1 MANQKANMH
10 DIPLNTMDL
19 CLNKFNSDIAP
30 YVGFK
35 KNNSPF
41 YGSVLSPFYHKI
53 SSGVGNKSFVSSDG
67 SIFSIR
73 SNGSLYV
80 KDAKTDEDVE
90 LIRLSSS
97 KAITKDIKLVSG
109 NVTFSQILGFINVP
123 NSEPYMLCSSIEGGF
138 AIINE
143 DGEIVHSWER
153 TDTNSYKPGETV
165 HFCKII
171 DLGSGN
177 HRYVWACGSM
187 IYYTDFQNVNVLHS
201 YSLSGQS
208 EYSLSSYPLI
218 SYGSNG
224 TLFCIKAKSS
234 TKTTIKY
241 VPNNSNSMLPVKNIQ
256 YRVSGS
262 PLLHTADTYGLWV
275 DCNGNVTFFGYE
287 ASIPYSVAGYNY
299 RVFHFGTVSGMS
311 ITLDEYYLD
320 IDLNLDSY
328 TDLTSIDETYY
339 STFSTIL
346 NDYTAYIIV
355 GNNISS
361 TIHVP
366 AVYDYRWVQKQ
377 STVQTQ
383 YDPTWWE
390 YNKYKYDVTTSTVRV
405 RYLKTPAHD
414 ETVSNTYQTKLIN
427 GVNKTIYTNVG
438 VLNDGTYPFGLYAM
452 IGNNFRLLYNNGVA
466 TAVSVTSDPSLMGSL
481 ICGYT
486 EFSSTNPICHGFL
499 SDGTEYLYYKNVA
512 NEWNIIKLVS
522 DSTKF
527 DLKVVNNRYIVI
539 NTNEYYNCYDTEE
552 RRPNHFAPDYNNR
565 AILSVNYSTSES
577 INSLAAYIR
586 YCEQYNYGSG
596 QGSNYTIIN
605 TPFISA
611 LWAQQLIYFPKNINN
626 WTTMVFGSYTPD
638 DLDIDIYYR
647 KMVEGNALYR
657 YSIDQAD
664 LFTRTYINSS
674 LSGTVYE
681 YNSTIYIPTLF
692 AEFINGYV
700 NQGIIIDNGHSYLQ
714 LYANNTKPIFG
725 INLVDQ
731 LEGVSDAFVIHGQYF
746 VVINN
751 SIYSYNPN
759 NYSTTAIVNIGNMKL
774 VGYTP
779 YQALFWSNT
788 DKTFYTFAGDNT
800 LNVLIQANEI
810 DDIVNTAYNPNTMS
824 IYLLTSN
831 AIYIFGMK
839 QLLRIDLPGYVKCY
853 PINSGAVFVGED
865 ALYLSYNKIEG
876 YTKLP
881 IILETKLYG
890 EGNSVKSVN
899 DCVYL
904 RLYDEDKEPG
914 QVKLSCETINEGAV
928 KTVEKIFPVTKE
940 MWDKDSGTIFLRYQP
955 QLQAATGFSVKIVSP
970 FAIAT
975 LQISSTPE
983 TIQNSKYNQ

>member
-10 DIPLNTMDL
+10 DIPLSTMDL

-53 SSGVGNKSFVSSDG
+53 STNVGSKSFVSSDG
-67 SIFSIR
+67 SIYR
-73 SNGSLYV
+73 LGNDGSLYV
-80 KDAKTDEDVE
+80 KDVNTDENIE
-90 LIRLSSS
+90 LIKLSES
-97 KAITKDIKLVSG
+97 KAITKEEKIVSG
-109 NVTFSQILGFINVP
+109 NSAYSQILGFIDNP
-123 NSEPYMLCSSIEGGF
+123 NSDPDMLCTNIAGGF
-138 AIINE
+138 AVVNK
-143 DGEIVHSWER
+143 DGLVVLSWEA
-153 TDTNSYKPGETV
+153 TEENSYKPGETV
-165 HFCKII
+165 YFCKKYEVSE
-171 DLGSGN
+171 GMY
-177 HRYVWACGSM
+177 RYVWVCGNT
-187 IYYTDFQNVNVLHS
+187 IYYTGYNNISELHS
-201 YSLSGQS
+201 FSLSGQT
-208 EYSLSSYPLI
+208 EYSFSSCLVNWQANSMI
-218 SYGSNG
+218 
-224 TLFCIKAKSS
+224 FCVKSKPDK
-234 TKTTIKY
+234 KTTLECLDA
-241 VPNNSNSMLPVKNIQ
+241 NSNEIVQVKRLQVYVDGNPI
-256 YRVSGS
+256 
-262 PLLHTADTYGLWV
+262 LIEADTYGIWINN
-275 DCNGNVTFFGYE
+275 DCSATFFDYLV
-287 ASIPYSVAGYNY
+287 AIPYSVSGYSY
-299 RVFHFGTVSGMS
+299 KVFHFGEASSATVIEG
-311 ITLDEYYLD
+311 IATLNIQVDT
-320 IDLNLDSY
+320 DSY
-328 TDLTSIDETYY
+328 TYTSSNDDSKWNTYA
-339 STFSTIL
+339 TIL
-346 NDYTAYIIV
+346 NDYTSYSIV
-355 GNNISS
+355 CSNITSS
-361 TIHVP
+361 IHIP

-377 STVQTQ
+377 STIQTQ

-390 YNKYKYDVTTSTVRV
+390 FNKYKYDVTTSTVRV
-405 RYLKTPAHD
+405 RYLKTPARD
-414 ETVSNTYQTKLIN
+414 EVVNNYQTKLVDGN
-427 GVNKTIYTNVG
+427 NRTMYTNVAI
-438 VLNDGTYPFGLYAM
+438 LADGTYPFGLYTKLSDS
-452 IGNNFRLLYNNGVA
+452 FRLLYNNGVA
-466 TAVSVTSDPSLMGSL
+466 TAISVTTDGSLMGSL

-486 EFSSTNPICHGFL
+486 ELSVDSPITHGTL
-499 SDGTEYLYYKNVA
+499 QDGSEYICYKNVA
-512 NEWNIIKLVS
+512 NEWQIIKLVQDPS
-522 DSTKF
+522 KME
-527 DLKVVNNRYIVI
+527 LKVVNNRYLVI

-565 AILSVNYSTSES
+565 AILSVKYSSGAT
-577 INSLAAYIR
+577 INNLSSYITN
-586 YCEQYNYGSG
+586 CEQYNYGSG
-596 QGSNYTIIN
+596 QGSNYTIN
-605 TPFISA
+605 NSPFISA
-611 LWAQQLIYFPKNINN
+611 LWAQQIIFLPKNITEWGVNAN
-626 WTTMVFGSYTPD
+626 SSYTPD
-638 DLDIDIYYR
+638 DLDIDVYYR
-647 KMVEGNALYR
+647 RMVEGNALYR
-657 YSIDQAD
+657 YSLDQSD
-664 LFTRTYINSS
+664 LYTRQYINSN
-674 LSGTVYE
+674 LTGTLYE
-681 YNSTIYIPTLF
+681 YNSNIYIPTLF
-692 AEFINGYV
+692 AEFISGFV

-725 INLVDQ
+725 IKLVDQ
-731 LEGVSDAFVIHGQYF
+731 LEGVSDAFIIQGQYF

-751 SIYSYNPN
+751 SIYSYNPY
-759 NYSTTAIVNIGNMKL
+759 NYNTMAIVNIGNMKL

-810 DDIVNTAYNPNTMS
+810 DDIINTAYNPNTMS

-890 EGNSVKSVN
+890 DGNSVKSVN

-928 KTVEKIFPVTKE
+928 KTVEKVFPVTKE

>member
-138 AIINE
+138 AIINK
-143 DGEIVHSWER
+143 DGEIVQSWTR
-153 TDTNSYKPGETV
+153 TETNSYRPGETV
-165 HFCKII
+165 YFCKVV
-171 DLGSGN
+171 DLNGSGN
-177 HRYVWACGSM
+177 YRYVWACGST
-187 IYYTDFQNVNVLHS
+187 IYYTSYEDVNELKT
-201 YSLSGQS
+201 YSISDQT
-208 EYSLSSYPLI
+208 EYSLSSYVLTR
-218 SYGSNG
+218 SYGSSG
-224 TLFCIKAKSS
+224 VLFCIKNKSS
-234 TKTTIKY
+234 YKTTIKY
-241 VPNNSNSMLPVKNIQ
+241 VPNDSDTMMSVNNIQ
-256 YRVSGS
+256 YRVSQ
-262 PLLHTADTYGLWV
+262 LLHTANEFGLWV

-287 ASIPYSVAGYNY
+287 ASIPYQESGYNY
-299 RVFHFGTVSGMS
+299 RIFHFGTVSGMY
-311 ITLDEYYLD
+311 ITLDEECYLD
-320 IDLNLDSY
+320 VDLNLDNY

-339 STFSTIL
+339 STLSTIL
-346 NDYTAYIIV
+346 NDYTAYVIV
-355 GNNISS
+355 GTNTSAYVHI
-361 TIHVP
+361 P
-366 AVYDYRWVQKQ
+366 AVYDYRDIQAQDIIQVTRGNLDFKYNV
-377 STVQTQ
+377 STKKI
-383 YDPTWWE
+383 
-390 YNKYKYDVTTSTVRV
+390 NV
-405 RYLKTPAHD
+405 RYLKTPPHNSR
-414 ETVSNTYQTKLIN
+414 VSNTYQTKLIN
-427 GVNKTIYTNVG
+427 GVNQTIYTNVG
-438 VLNDGTYPFGLYAM
+438 ILSDGTYPFGLYSM

-466 TAVSVTSDPSLMGSL
+466 TAVSVASDPSIMGSL

-486 EFSSTNPICHGFL
+486 EFSSSNPICHGFL
-499 SDGTEYLYYKNVA
+499 DDGTEYLYYKNVA
-512 NEWNIIKLVS
+512 DEWQIIKLVS
-522 DSTKF
+522 DPTKF
-527 DLKVVNNRYIVI
+527 DLKVINDRYIVI

-565 AILSVNYSTSES
+565 TILSVYYSTSDT
-577 INSLAAYIR
+577 INNLAAYIR

-596 QGSNYTIIN
+596 QGSNYTITN

-611 LWAQQLIYFPKNINN
+611 LWTQQLIYYPKDIIIWNAR
-626 WTTMVFGSYTPD
+626 VFGSYTPD
-638 DLDIDIYYR
+638 NLDIDIYYR
-647 KMVEGNALYR
+647 KMVEGNAIYK
-657 YSIDQAD
+657 YSIDQSD

-692 AEFINGYV
+692 AEFINGYM

-725 INLVDQ
+725 IKLVDQ
-731 LEGVSDAFVIHGQYF
+731 LEGVSDAFIVHGQYF

-751 SIYSYNPN
+751 TIYSYNPN

-810 DDIVNTAYNPNTMS
+810 DDIINTAYNPNTMS

-890 EGNSVKSVN
+890 DGNSVKSVN